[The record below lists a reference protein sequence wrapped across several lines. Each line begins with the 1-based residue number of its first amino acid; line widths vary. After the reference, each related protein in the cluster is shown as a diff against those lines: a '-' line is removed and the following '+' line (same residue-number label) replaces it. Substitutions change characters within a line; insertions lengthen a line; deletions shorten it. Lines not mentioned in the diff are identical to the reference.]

1 MQLPKTPRGQKFKE
15 KICMYPGCGKVFY
28 GIHISKYCVEHR
40 KDRYRIRK
48 RTKPEDVNLK
58 NQTIQHKY
66 TTVVEQTMNCAL
78 IQCNNQFTTKIFP
91 RQYIYPKFCPEHRNE
106 YKRERH
112 LRLIGREDLIEEMKA
127 DSGMFSIIP
136 IPEEEEE
143 EEEDEEKTSFNTE
156 EQAVENEETQE
167 EDFEEEGEVLPLPEG
182 FVPPEEFDETS
193 LGDEDDI
200 I

>member
-15 KICMYPGCGKVFY
+15 KICMYPGCGKVFH

-66 TTVVEQTMNCAL
+66 TTVVEQTMTCAL
-78 IQCNNQFTTKIFP
+78 KQCENQFTIKIFP
-91 RQYIYPKFCPEHRNE
+91 RQYIYPKFCPDHRNE

-112 LRLIGREDLIEEMKA
+112 LRMIGREDLIEAMKA
-127 DSGMFSIIP
+127 DSGTFTIISQIIEEEP
-136 IPEEEEE
+136 HEEDEDENKKLEFNSVEEEDDFEEEEE
-143 EEEDEEKTSFNTE
+143 T
-156 EQAVENEETQE
+156 
-167 EDFEEEGEVLPLPEG
+167 VL
-182 FVPPEEFDETS
+182 PEEFVPTGEFDENS
-193 LGDEDDI
+193 LKLHREDDI

>member
-15 KICMYPGCGKVFY
+15 KICQYPGCGKKFH

-58 NQTIQHKY
+58 NQTISHKY

-78 IQCNNQFTTKIFP
+78 EQCENQFTIKIYP
-91 RQYIYPKFCPEHRNE
+91 RLYVYPKFCEEHRNE

-112 LRLIGREDLIEEMKA
+112 LRLIGREDLIEAMKA
-127 DSGMFSIIP
+127 DSGMIAIAPVFEDEFADEENENKRKLVEET
-136 IPEEEEE
+136 EEET
-143 EEEDEEKTSFNTE
+143 EDMTAISEDMDFTPT
-156 EQAVENEETQE
+156 
-167 EDFEEEGEVLPLPEG
+167 EDF
-182 FVPPEEFDETS
+182 DENLLNS
-193 LGDEDDI
+193 DDESI
-200 I
+200 

>member
-78 IQCNNQFTTKIFP
+78 IQCTNQFTTKIFP

-112 LRLIGREDLIEEMKA
+112 LRQIGREDLIEAMKA
-127 DSGMFSIIP
+127 DSGMFSILPTEEEKI
-136 IPEEEEE
+136 IDENDDAVGTNDEIQEEFIEEEEI
-143 EEEDEEKTSFNTE
+143 
-156 EQAVENEETQE
+156 AIIP
-167 EDFEEEGEVLPLPEG
+167 EDFVPL
-182 FVPPEEFDETS
+182 EEFDES
-193 LGDEDDI
+193 MLNDEDDVI
-200 I
+200 

>member
-15 KICMYPGCGKVFY
+15 KICMYPGCGKVFH

-58 NQTIQHKY
+58 NQTIAHKY

-78 IQCNNQFTTKIFP
+78 EQCENLFTIKIFP
-91 RQYIYPKFCPEHRNE
+91 RLYVYPKFCNEHRNE

-112 LRLIGREDLIEEMKA
+112 LRQIGREDLIEAMKA
-127 DSGMFSIIP
+127 DNGMIEVTPHFRGDLDDEDI
-136 IPEEEEE
+136 
-143 EEEDEEKTSFNTE
+143 EEDIQEIVEDTE
-156 EQAVENEETQE
+156 VE
-167 EDFEEEGEVLPLPEG
+167 EDVVVLPEDMDFTPTED
-182 FVPPEEFDETS
+182 FDINS
-193 LGDEDDI
+193 LNDDEMI
-200 I
+200 

>member
-15 KICMYPGCGKVFY
+15 KICMYPGCGKVFH

-58 NQTIQHKY
+58 NQTISHKY

-78 IQCNNQFTTKIFP
+78 EQCENQFTIKIFP
-91 RQYIYPKFCPEHRNE
+91 RLYVYPKFCHDHRNE

-112 LRLIGREDLIEEMKA
+112 LRQIGREDLIEAMKA
-127 DSGMFSIIP
+127 DNGMIAITPQFED
-136 IPEEEEE
+136 EEEEIGTDTQSIE
-143 EEEDEEKTSFNTE
+143 IIE
-156 EQAVENEETQE
+156 ENEEAVILE
-167 EDFEEEGEVLPLPEG
+167 EDVDFTPTED
-182 FVPPEEFDETS
+182 FDENS
-193 LGDEDDI
+193 LNREDDLI
-200 I
+200 

>member
-112 LRLIGREDLIEEMKA
+112 LRQIGREDLIEAMKA
-127 DSGMFSIIP
+127 DSGMFTILPLNEEIADENDDEVIETNDEVLQEEEII
-136 IPEEEEE
+136 EEEEI
-143 EEEDEEKTSFNTE
+143 
-156 EQAVENEETQE
+156 AA
-167 EDFEEEGEVLPLPEG
+167 LPED
-182 FVPPEEFDETS
+182 FVPPEEFDES
-193 LGDEDDI
+193 MLNDEDDVI
-200 I
+200 

>member
-112 LRLIGREDLIEEMKA
+112 LRQIGREDLIEAMKA
-127 DSGMFSIIP
+127 DSGMFTILPLNEEIADENDDDTIETNDEVLQEEEII
-136 IPEEEEE
+136 EEEEI
-143 EEEDEEKTSFNTE
+143 
-156 EQAVENEETQE
+156 AA
-167 EDFEEEGEVLPLPEG
+167 LPED
-182 FVPPEEFDETS
+182 FVPPEEFDES
-193 LGDEDDI
+193 MLNDEDDVI
-200 I
+200 

>member
-15 KICMYPGCGKVFY
+15 KICLYPGCGKVFH

-78 IQCNNQFTTKIFP
+78 EQCENQFTIKIFP
-91 RQYIYPKFCPEHRNE
+91 RLYVYPKFCVEHRNE
-106 YKRERH
+106 YKRERY
-112 LRLIGREDLIEEMKA
+112 LRQIGREDLIEAMKA
-127 DSGMFSIIP
+127 DNGMFEISPNMRDDLDDEDMEGLDISEDVEI
-136 IPEEEEE
+136 
-143 EEEDEEKTSFNTE
+143 EDEEIS
-156 EQAVENEETQE
+156 AIP
-167 EDFEEEGEVLPLPEG
+167 EDLDFTPT
-182 FVPPEEFDETS
+182 EEFDESS
-193 LGDEDDI
+193 LGIDDEI
-200 I
+200 

>member
-112 LRLIGREDLIEEMKA
+112 LRAIGREDLIEAMKA
-127 DSGMFSIIP
+127 DNGMFTILPPNEEIADENDED
-136 IPEEEEE
+136 IVDAGDEVLQEEEMMEEEEL
-143 EEEDEEKTSFNTE
+143 
-156 EQAVENEETQE
+156 AA
-167 EDFEEEGEVLPLPEG
+167 LPED
-182 FVPPEEFDETS
+182 FVPPEEFDES
-193 LGDEDDI
+193 MLADEDDVI
-200 I
+200 

>member
-112 LRLIGREDLIEEMKA
+112 LRQIGREDLIEAMKA
-127 DSGMFSIIP
+127 DSGMFTILPLNEEIADENDDEVIETNDEVLQEEEII
-136 IPEEEEE
+136 EEEEVAAIP
-143 EEEDEEKTSFNTE
+143 ED
-156 EQAVENEETQE
+156 
-167 EDFEEEGEVLPLPEG
+167 
-182 FVPPEEFDETS
+182 FVPPEEFDES
-193 LGDEDDI
+193 MLNDEDDVI
-200 I
+200 